1 MLFARY
7 RGLVLGST
15 IYSAPRS
22 AWALLI
28 VALFAVSSAGAVL
41 QSMTEVPPILRASW
55 RMQGTALILLP
66 GFIYQIYH
74 IDSRIFEL
82 KDIIIIFV
90 SSIFLAAHFGSWVW
104 SLDHTSL
111 VHSLLFVTSHPLVVV
126 ILMPIIGSKVR
137 KGHVLG
143 ASIGFFGAALT
154 LKDIDSGGEVTL
166 IGNLF
171 AFIGAVTVVG
181 YLFSGRYLRSER
193 KMPLFIYAFPVTF
206 LSAVWLTPTSIIL
219 EGTTISQ
226 VVPETSL
233 FGWFDISWILW
244 VGYLSLGPGLLG
256 HTGINAVLRWFSPLI
271 VSIALLFEPVI
282 GGFIGYIWNGEISLG
297 FWTILGGVLMLTGAI
312 IVKLEEAN
320 EQTIDESPS

>member
-1 MLFARY
+1 VTAHQ
-7 RGLVLGST
+7 VST
-15 IYSAPRS
+15 PRS
-22 AWALLI
+22 AWLLLF

-66 GFIYQIYH
+66 GFIFQLYNL
-74 IDSRIFEL
+74 DRSIFNM
-82 KDIIIIFV
+82 KDLMIIFI

-126 ILMPIIGSKVR
+126 LLMPILGSEIR
-137 KGHVLG
+137 KGHILG

-193 KMPLFIYAFPVTF
+193 NMPLFIYAFPVTF
-206 LSAVWLTPTSIIL
+206 LSAVWLTPTSVII
-219 EGTTISQ
+219 EGTGFSQAIPEISI
-226 VVPETSL
+226 
-233 FGWFDISWILW
+233 FGWTDFAWILW
-244 VGYLSLGPGLLG
+244 VGYLSLGPGLMG

-282 GGFIGYIWNGEISLG
+282 GGLIGYLWNGQISLG
-297 FWTILGGVLMLTGAI
+297 IWTVIGGMLMLIGAI
-312 IVKLEEAN
+312 LVKFEEAN
-320 EQTIDESPS
+320 EQTSDESPS

>member
-1 MLFARY
+1 
-7 RGLVLGST
+7 
-15 IYSAPRS
+15 
-22 AWALLI
+22 
-28 VALFAVSSAGAVL
+28 
-41 QSMTEVPPILRASW
+41 MTEVPPILRASW

-66 GFIYQIYH
+66 GFIFQLYNL
-74 IDSRIFEL
+74 DRSIFNM
-82 KDIIIIFV
+82 KDLMIIFI

-126 ILMPIIGSKVR
+126 LLMPILGSEIR
-137 KGHVLG
+137 KGHILG

-193 KMPLFIYAFPVTF
+193 NMPLFIYAFPVTF
-206 LSAVWLTPTSIIL
+206 LSAVWLTPTSVII
-219 EGTTISQ
+219 EGTGFSQAIPEISI
-226 VVPETSL
+226 
-233 FGWFDISWILW
+233 FGWTDIAWILW
-244 VGYLSLGPGLLG
+244 VGYLSLGPGLMG

-282 GGFIGYIWNGEISLG
+282 GGLIGYLWNGEISLG
-297 FWTILGGVLMLTGAI
+297 IWTVIGGILMLIGAI
-312 IVKLEEAN
+312 LVKFEEAN
-320 EQTIDESPS
+320 EQTSDESPS

>member
-1 MLFARY
+1 MTAHQ
-7 RGLVLGST
+7 VST
-15 IYSAPRS
+15 PRS
-22 AWALLI
+22 AWLLLF

-66 GFIYQIYH
+66 GFIFQLSNL
-74 IDSRIFEL
+74 DRSIFNM
-82 KDIIIIFV
+82 KDFMIIFI

-126 ILMPIIGSKVR
+126 LLMPILGSEIR
-137 KGHVLG
+137 KGHILG

-193 KMPLFIYAFPVTF
+193 NMPLFIYAFPVTF
-206 LSAVWLTPTSIIL
+206 LSAVWLTPTSVII
-219 EGTTISQ
+219 EGTGFSQAIPEISI
-226 VVPETSL
+226 
-233 FGWFDISWILW
+233 FGWTDIAWILW
-244 VGYLSLGPGLLG
+244 VGYLSVGPGLMG

-282 GGFIGYIWNGEISLG
+282 GGFIGYLWNGQISLG
-297 FWTILGGVLMLTGAI
+297 IWTVIGGILMLIGAI
-312 IVKLEEAN
+312 LVKFEEAN
-320 EQTIDESPS
+320 EQTSDESPS

>member
-1 MLFARY
+1 MAEHQ
-7 RGLVLGST
+7 V
-15 IYSAPRS
+15 SAPRS
-22 AWALLI
+22 AWLLLF

-41 QSMTEVPPILRASW
+41 QSMTEIPPILRASW

-66 GFIYQIYH
+66 GFIFQFYNL
-74 IDSRIFEL
+74 DRSIFNM
-82 KDIIIIFV
+82 KDFLIIFI

-126 ILMPIIGSKVR
+126 LLMPILGSEIR
-137 KGHVLG
+137 KGHILG

-193 KMPLFIYAFPVTF
+193 NMPLFIYAFPVTF
-206 LSAVWLTPTSIIL
+206 LSAVWLTPTSVII
-219 EGTTISQ
+219 EGTGFSQAIPEISI
-226 VVPETSL
+226 
-233 FGWFDISWILW
+233 FGWTDFAWILW
-244 VGYLSLGPGLLG
+244 VGYLSLGPGLMG

-282 GGFIGYIWNGEISLG
+282 GGLIGYLWNGQISLG
-297 FWTILGGVLMLTGAI
+297 IWTVIGGMLMLIGAI
-312 IVKLEEAN
+312 LVKFEEAN
-320 EQTIDESPS
+320 EQTSDESPS

>member
-1 MLFARY
+1 MLLF
-7 RGLVLGST
+7 
-15 IYSAPRS
+15 
-22 AWALLI
+22 

-66 GFIYQIYH
+66 GFIYQLYKT
-74 IDSRIFEL
+74 DRSIFEL
-82 KDIIIIFV
+82 KDMLIILI

-126 ILMPIIGSKVR
+126 LLMPILGSEIR
-137 KGHVLG
+137 RGHILG

-193 KMPLFIYAFPVTF
+193 NMPLFIYAFPVTF
-206 LSAVWLTPTSIIL
+206 LSSLWLTPTSLIL
-219 EGTTISQ
+219 EGTSFSQ
-226 VVPETSL
+226 VVPEVSV
-233 FGWFDISWILW
+233 FGWIDISWIIW

-297 FWTILGGVLMLTGAI
+297 IWTITGGFMMLIGAI
-312 IVKLEEAN
+312 LVKIEEAN
-320 EQTIDESPS
+320 EQTTDESPS

>member
-1 MLFARY
+1 MTAHQ
-7 RGLVLGST
+7 VST
-15 IYSAPRS
+15 PRS
-22 AWALLI
+22 AWLLLF

-66 GFIYQIYH
+66 GFIFQFYNL
-74 IDSRIFEL
+74 DRSIFNM
-82 KDIIIIFV
+82 KDFLIIFI

-126 ILMPIIGSKVR
+126 LLMPILGSEIR
-137 KGHVLG
+137 KGHILG

-193 KMPLFIYAFPVTF
+193 NMPLFIYAFPVTF
-206 LSAVWLTPTSIIL
+206 LSAVWLTPTSVII
-219 EGTTISQ
+219 EGTGFSQAIPEISI
-226 VVPETSL
+226 
-233 FGWFDISWILW
+233 FGWTDIAWILW
-244 VGYLSLGPGLLG
+244 VGYLSLGPGLMG

-282 GGFIGYIWNGEISLG
+282 GGLIGYLWNGQISLG
-297 FWTILGGVLMLTGAI
+297 IWTVIGGMLMLIGAI
-312 IVKLEEAN
+312 LVKFEEAN
-320 EQTIDESPS
+320 EQTSDESPS

>member
-1 MLFARY
+1 MNS
-7 RGLVLGST
+7 VEVST
-15 IYSAPRS
+15 PRS
-22 AWALLI
+22 AWVLLF

-66 GFIYQIYH
+66 GFLYQLYNT
-74 IDSRIFEL
+74 DRNIFEL
-82 KDIIIIFV
+82 KDILVILL

-126 ILMPIIGSKVR
+126 LLMPILGSEIR
-137 KGHVLG
+137 RGHILG
-143 ASIGFFGAALT
+143 ASIGFFGAAIT

-193 KMPLFIYAFPVTF
+193 NMPLFIYAFPVTF
-206 LSAVWLTPTSIIL
+206 LSSLWLTPTSLIL
-219 EGTTISQ
+219 EGTSFSQ
-226 VVPETSL
+226 VVPEVSV
-233 FGWFDISWILW
+233 FGWIDISWIIW

-297 FWTILGGVLMLTGAI
+297 I
-312 IVKLEEAN
+312 
-320 EQTIDESPS
+320 

>member
-1 MLFARY
+1 MTAHQ
-7 RGLVLGST
+7 VST
-15 IYSAPRS
+15 PRS
-22 AWALLI
+22 AWLLLF

-66 GFIYQIYH
+66 GFIFQLYNL
-74 IDSRIFEL
+74 DRSIFNM
-82 KDIIIIFV
+82 KDLMIIFI

-126 ILMPIIGSKVR
+126 LLMPILGSEIR
-137 KGHVLG
+137 KGHILG
-143 ASIGFFGAALT
+143 ASVGFFGAALT

-193 KMPLFIYAFPVTF
+193 NMPLFIYAFPVTF
-206 LSAVWLTPTSIIL
+206 LSAVWLTPTSVII
-219 EGTTISQ
+219 EGTGFSQAIPEISI
-226 VVPETSL
+226 
-233 FGWFDISWILW
+233 FGWTDIAWILW
-244 VGYLSLGPGLLG
+244 VGYLSLGPGLMG

-282 GGFIGYIWNGEISLG
+282 GGLIGYLWNGQISLG
-297 FWTILGGVLMLTGAI
+297 IWTVIGGMLMLIGAI
-312 IVKLEEAN
+312 LVKFEEAN
-320 EQTIDESPS
+320 EQTSDESPS

>member
-1 MLFARY
+1 MAFARY
-7 RGLVLGST
+7 RGHLVNTAQVST
-15 IYSAPRS
+15 PRS
-22 AWALLI
+22 AWLLLL

-41 QSMTEVPPILRASW
+41 QSMTEIPPILRASW

-66 GFIYQIYH
+66 GFIFQLYYL
-74 IDSRIFEL
+74 DRSIFNM
-82 KDIIIIFV
+82 KDVTIIFI

-126 ILMPIIGSKVR
+126 LLMPILGSKIR
-137 KGHVLG
+137 RGHVLG

-193 KMPLFIYAFPVTF
+193 NMPLFIYAFPVTF
-206 LSAVWLTPTSIIL
+206 LSAIWLTPTSLVI
-219 EGTTISQ
+219 EGTSISQ
-226 VVPETSL
+226 VIPELSV
-233 FGWFDISWILW
+233 FGWIDISWILW

-297 FWTILGGVLMLTGAI
+297 IWTVIGGMMMLIGAI
-312 IVKLEEAN
+312 LVKVEEAN
-320 EQTIDESPS
+320 EQTSDESPS

>member
-1 MLFARY
+1 MNTAQ
-7 RGLVLGST
+7 VST
-15 IYSAPRS
+15 PRS
-22 AWALLI
+22 AWLLLL

-41 QSMTEVPPILRASW
+41 QSMTEIPPILRASW

-66 GFIYQIYH
+66 GFIFQLYYL
-74 IDSRIFEL
+74 DRSIFNM
-82 KDIIIIFV
+82 KDVTIIFI

-126 ILMPIIGSKVR
+126 LLMPILGSKIR
-137 KGHVLG
+137 RGHVLG

-193 KMPLFIYAFPVTF
+193 NMPLFIYAFPVTF
-206 LSAVWLTPTSIIL
+206 LSAIWLTPTSLFI
-219 EGTTISQ
+219 EGTSISQ
-226 VVPETSL
+226 VIPELSV
-233 FGWFDISWILW
+233 FGWIDISWILW

-297 FWTILGGVLMLTGAI
+297 IWTVIGGMMMLIGAI
-312 IVKLEEAN
+312 LVKVEEAN
-320 EQTIDESPS
+320 EQTSDESPS

>member
-1 MLFARY
+1 MAEY
-7 RGLVLGST
+7 QVST
-15 IYSAPRS
+15 PRS
-22 AWALLI
+22 AWLLLF

-66 GFIYQIYH
+66 GFIFQLSNL
-74 IDSRIFEL
+74 DRSIFNM
-82 KDIIIIFV
+82 KDFMIIFI

-126 ILMPIIGSKVR
+126 LLMPILGSEIR
-137 KGHVLG
+137 KGHILG

-193 KMPLFIYAFPVTF
+193 NMPLFIYAFPVTF
-206 LSAVWLTPTSIIL
+206 LSAVWLTPTSVII
-219 EGTTISQ
+219 EGTGFSQAIPEISI
-226 VVPETSL
+226 
-233 FGWFDISWILW
+233 FGWTDIAWILW
-244 VGYLSLGPGLLG
+244 VGYLSLGPGLMG

-282 GGFIGYIWNGEISLG
+282 GGLIGYLWNGQISLG
-297 FWTILGGVLMLTGAI
+297 IWTVIGGMLMLIGAI
-312 IVKLEEAN
+312 LVKFEEAN
-320 EQTIDESPS
+320 EQTSDESPS

>member
-1 MLFARY
+1 MTAHQ
-7 RGLVLGST
+7 VST
-15 IYSAPRS
+15 PRS
-22 AWALLI
+22 AWLLLF

-66 GFIYQIYH
+66 GFIFQLSNL
-74 IDSRIFEL
+74 DRSIFNM
-82 KDIIIIFV
+82 KDFMIIFI

-126 ILMPIIGSKVR
+126 LLMPILGSEIR
-137 KGHVLG
+137 KGHILG

-193 KMPLFIYAFPVTF
+193 NMPLFIYAFPVTF
-206 LSAVWLTPTSIIL
+206 LSAVWLTPTSVII
-219 EGTTISQ
+219 EGTGFSQAIPEISI
-226 VVPETSL
+226 
-233 FGWFDISWILW
+233 FGWTDIAWILW
-244 VGYLSLGPGLLG
+244 VGYLSVGPGLMG

-282 GGFIGYIWNGEISLG
+282 GGFIGYLWNGQISLG
-297 FWTILGGVLMLTGAI
+297 IWTVIGGMLMLIGAI
-312 IVKLEEAN
+312 LVKFEEAN
-320 EQTIDESPS
+320 EQTSDESPS

>member
-1 MLFARY
+1 MAA
-7 RGLVLGST
+7 VQVST
-15 IYSAPRS
+15 PRS
-22 AWALLI
+22 AWMLLF

-41 QSMTEVPPILRASW
+41 QSMTEIPPILRASW
-55 RMQGTALILLP
+55 RMQGTALVLLP
-66 GFIYQIYH
+66 GFIFQLSKV
-74 IDSRIFEL
+74 DRSIFNMR
-82 KDIIIIFV
+82 DFVIIFI

-126 ILMPIIGSKVR
+126 LLMPILGSEIR
-137 KGHVLG
+137 RGHILG

-193 KMPLFIYAFPVTF
+193 NMPLFIYAFPVTF
-206 LSAVWLTPTSIIL
+206 LSAVWLTPTSLII
-219 EGTTISQ
+219 EGTSFSQ
-226 VVPETSL
+226 AIPELSV
-233 FGWFDISWILW
+233 FVWIDISWILW
-244 VGYLSLGPGLLG
+244 VGYLSLGPGLMG

-271 VSIALLFEPVI
+271 ISIALLFEPVI
-282 GGFIGYIWNGEISLG
+282 GGFIGYLWNGEISLG
-297 FWTILGGVLMLTGAI
+297 IWTVIGGMLMLIGAI
-312 IVKLEEAN
+312 LVKFEEAN
-320 EQTIDESPS
+320 EQTSDESPS

>member
-1 MLFARY
+1 MTAHQ
-7 RGLVLGST
+7 VST
-15 IYSAPRS
+15 PRS
-22 AWALLI
+22 AWLLLF

-66 GFIYQIYH
+66 GFIFQLYNL
-74 IDSRIFEL
+74 DRSIFNM
-82 KDIIIIFV
+82 KDLMIIFI

-126 ILMPIIGSKVR
+126 LLMPILGSEIR
-137 KGHVLG
+137 KGHILG
-143 ASIGFFGAALT
+143 ASVGFFGAALT

-193 KMPLFIYAFPVTF
+193 NMPLFIYAFPVTF
-206 LSAVWLTPTSIIL
+206 LSAVWLTPTSVII
-219 EGTTISQ
+219 EGTGFSQAIPEISI
-226 VVPETSL
+226 
-233 FGWFDISWILW
+233 FGWTDIAWILW
-244 VGYLSLGPGLLG
+244 VGYLSLGPGLMG

-282 GGFIGYIWNGEISLG
+282 GGLIGYLWNGEISLG
-297 FWTILGGVLMLTGAI
+297 IWTVIGGMLMLIGAI
-312 IVKLEEAN
+312 LVKFEEAN
-320 EQTIDESPS
+320 EQTSDESPS

>member
-1 MLFARY
+1 MAFARY
-7 RGLVLGST
+7 RGHLVNTAQVST
-15 IYSAPRS
+15 PRS
-22 AWALLI
+22 AWLLLL

-41 QSMTEVPPILRASW
+41 QSMTEIPPILRASW

-66 GFIYQIYH
+66 GFIFQLYYL
-74 IDSRIFEL
+74 DRSIFNM
-82 KDIIIIFV
+82 KDVTIIFI

-126 ILMPIIGSKVR
+126 LLMPILGSKIR
-137 KGHVLG
+137 RGHVLG

-193 KMPLFIYAFPVTF
+193 NMPLFIYAFPVTF
-206 LSAVWLTPTSIIL
+206 LSAIWLTPTSLVI
-219 EGTTISQ
+219 EGTSISQ
-226 VVPETSL
+226 VIPELSV
-233 FGWFDISWILW
+233 FGWIDISWILW

-271 VSIALLFEPVI
+271 VSVALLFEPVI

-297 FWTILGGVLMLTGAI
+297 IWTVIGGMMMLIGAI
-312 IVKLEEAN
+312 LVKVEEAN
-320 EQTIDESPS
+320 EQTSDESPS

>member
-1 MLFARY
+1 
-7 RGLVLGST
+7 
-15 IYSAPRS
+15 
-22 AWALLI
+22 
-28 VALFAVSSAGAVL
+28 
-41 QSMTEVPPILRASW
+41 MTEVPPILRASW

-66 GFIYQIYH
+66 GFIFQLYNL
-74 IDSRIFEL
+74 DRSIFNM
-82 KDIIIIFV
+82 KDLMIIFI

-126 ILMPIIGSKVR
+126 LLMPILGSEIR
-137 KGHVLG
+137 KGHILG

-193 KMPLFIYAFPVTF
+193 NMPLFIYAFPVTF
-206 LSAVWLTPTSIIL
+206 LSAVWLTPTSVII
-219 EGTTISQ
+219 EGTGFSQAIPEISI
-226 VVPETSL
+226 
-233 FGWFDISWILW
+233 FGWTDIAWILW
-244 VGYLSLGPGLLG
+244 VGYLSLGPGLMG

-282 GGFIGYIWNGEISLG
+282 GGLIGYLWNGQISLG
-297 FWTILGGVLMLTGAI
+297 IWTVIGGMLMLIGAI
-312 IVKLEEAN
+312 LVKFEEAN
-320 EQTIDESPS
+320 EQTSDESPS

>member
-1 MLFARY
+1 MTAHQ
-7 RGLVLGST
+7 VST
-15 IYSAPRS
+15 PRS
-22 AWALLI
+22 AWLLLF

-66 GFIYQIYH
+66 GFIFQLYNL
-74 IDSRIFEL
+74 DRSIFNM
-82 KDIIIIFV
+82 KDFMIIFI

-126 ILMPIIGSKVR
+126 LLMPILGSEIR
-137 KGHVLG
+137 KGHILG
-143 ASIGFFGAALT
+143 ASVGFFGAALT

-193 KMPLFIYAFPVTF
+193 NMPLFIYAFPVTF
-206 LSAVWLTPTSIIL
+206 LSAVWLTPTSVII
-219 EGTTISQ
+219 EGTGFSQAIPEISI
-226 VVPETSL
+226 
-233 FGWFDISWILW
+233 FGWTDIAWILW
-244 VGYLSLGPGLLG
+244 VGYLSLGPGLMG

-282 GGFIGYIWNGEISLG
+282 GGLIGYLWNGEISLG
-297 FWTILGGVLMLTGAI
+297 IWTVIGGILMLIGQLLVACYVNWSYLSKI
-312 IVKLEEAN
+312 
-320 EQTIDESPS
+320 

>member
-1 MLFARY
+1 MTAHQ
-7 RGLVLGST
+7 VST
-15 IYSAPRS
+15 PRS
-22 AWALLI
+22 AWLLLF

-66 GFIYQIYH
+66 GFIFQLYNL
-74 IDSRIFEL
+74 DRSIFNM
-82 KDIIIIFV
+82 KDLMIIFI

-126 ILMPIIGSKVR
+126 LLMPILGSEIR
-137 KGHVLG
+137 KGHILG

-193 KMPLFIYAFPVTF
+193 NMPLFIYAFPVTF
-206 LSAVWLTPTSIIL
+206 LSAVWLTPTSVII
-219 EGTTISQ
+219 EGTGFSQAIPEISI
-226 VVPETSL
+226 
-233 FGWFDISWILW
+233 FGWTDIAWILW
-244 VGYLSLGPGLLG
+244 VGYLSLGPGLMG

-282 GGFIGYIWNGEISLG
+282 GGLIGYLWNGQISLG
-297 FWTILGGVLMLTGAI
+297 IWTVIGGMLMLIGAI
-312 IVKLEEAN
+312 LVKFEEAN
-320 EQTIDESPS
+320 EQTSDESPS

>member
-1 MLFARY
+1 MTAHQ
-7 RGLVLGST
+7 VST
-15 IYSAPRS
+15 PRS
-22 AWALLI
+22 AWLLLF

-66 GFIYQIYH
+66 GFIFQLYNL
-74 IDSRIFEL
+74 DRSIFNM
-82 KDIIIIFV
+82 KDLMIIFI

-126 ILMPIIGSKVR
+126 LLMPILGSEIR
-137 KGHVLG
+137 KGHILG

-181 YLFSGRYLRSER
+181 YLFSGRHLRSER
-193 KMPLFIYAFPVTF
+193 NMPLFIYAFPVTF
-206 LSAVWLTPTSIIL
+206 LSAVWLTPTSVII
-219 EGTTISQ
+219 EGTGFSQAIPEISI
-226 VVPETSL
+226 
-233 FGWFDISWILW
+233 FGWTDIAWILW
-244 VGYLSLGPGLLG
+244 VGYLSLGPGLMG

-282 GGFIGYIWNGEISLG
+282 GGLIGYLWNGQISLG
-297 FWTILGGVLMLTGAI
+297 IWTVIGGMLMLIGAI
-312 IVKLEEAN
+312 LVKFEEAN
-320 EQTIDESPS
+320 EQTSDESPS

>member
-1 MLFARY
+1 MTAHQ
-7 RGLVLGST
+7 VST
-15 IYSAPRS
+15 PRS
-22 AWALLI
+22 AWLLLF

-66 GFIYQIYH
+66 GFIFQLYNL
-74 IDSRIFEL
+74 DRSIFNM
-82 KDIIIIFV
+82 KDFMIIFI

-126 ILMPIIGSKVR
+126 LLMPILGSEIR
-137 KGHVLG
+137 KGHILG

-193 KMPLFIYAFPVTF
+193 NMPLFIYAFPVTF
-206 LSAVWLTPTSIIL
+206 LSAVWLTPTSVII
-219 EGTTISQ
+219 EGTGFSQAIPEISI
-226 VVPETSL
+226 
-233 FGWFDISWILW
+233 FGWTDIAWILW
-244 VGYLSLGPGLLG
+244 VGYLSLGPGLMG

-282 GGFIGYIWNGEISLG
+282 GGLIGYLWNGEISLG
-297 FWTILGGVLMLTGAI
+297 IWTVIGGMLMLIGAI
-312 IVKLEEAN
+312 LVKFEEAN
-320 EQTIDESPS
+320 EQTSDESPS

>member
-1 MLFARY
+1 MAAIQ
-7 RGLVLGST
+7 VST
-15 IYSAPRS
+15 PRS
-22 AWALLI
+22 AWVLLF

-41 QSMTEVPPILRASW
+41 QSMTEIPPILRASW
-55 RMQGTALILLP
+55 RMQGTALVLLP
-66 GFIYQIYH
+66 GFIFQLSKV
-74 IDSRIFEL
+74 DRSIFTMR
-82 KDIIIIFV
+82 DFAIIFI

-126 ILMPIIGSKVR
+126 LLMPILGSEIR
-137 KGHVLG
+137 RGHILG

-193 KMPLFIYAFPVTF
+193 NMPLFIYAFPVTF
-206 LSAVWLTPTSIIL
+206 LSAVWLTPTSLII
-219 EGTTISQ
+219 EGTSFSQ
-226 VVPETSL
+226 AIPELSV
-233 FGWFDISWILW
+233 FGWIDISWILW
-244 VGYLSLGPGLLG
+244 VGYLSLGPGLMG

-271 VSIALLFEPVI
+271 ISIALLFEPVI
-282 GGFIGYIWNGEISLG
+282 GGFIGYLWNGEISLG
-297 FWTILGGVLMLTGAI
+297 IWTVIGGMLMLIGAI
-312 IVKLEEAN
+312 LVKFEEAN
-320 EQTIDESPS
+320 EQTSDESPT

>member
-1 MLFARY
+1 VTAHQ
-7 RGLVLGST
+7 VST
-15 IYSAPRS
+15 PRS
-22 AWALLI
+22 AWLLLF

-66 GFIYQIYH
+66 GFIFQFYNL
-74 IDSRIFEL
+74 DRSIFNM
-82 KDIIIIFV
+82 KDFMIIFI

-126 ILMPIIGSKVR
+126 LLMPILGSEIR
-137 KGHVLG
+137 KGHILG

-193 KMPLFIYAFPVTF
+193 NMPLFIYAFPVTF
-206 LSAVWLTPTSIIL
+206 LSAVWLTPTSVII
-219 EGTTISQ
+219 EGTGFSQAIPEISI
-226 VVPETSL
+226 
-233 FGWFDISWILW
+233 FGWTDIAWILW
-244 VGYLSLGPGLLG
+244 VGYLSLGPGLMG

-282 GGFIGYIWNGEISLG
+282 GGLIGYLWNGQISLG
-297 FWTILGGVLMLTGAI
+297 IWTVIGGMLMLIGAI
-312 IVKLEEAN
+312 LVKFEEAN
-320 EQTIDESPS
+320 EQTSDESPS

>member
-1 MLFARY
+1 MTAHQ
-7 RGLVLGST
+7 VST
-15 IYSAPRS
+15 PRS
-22 AWALLI
+22 AWLLLF

-66 GFIYQIYH
+66 GFIFQLYNL
-74 IDSRIFEL
+74 DRSIFNM
-82 KDIIIIFV
+82 KDLMIIFI

-126 ILMPIIGSKVR
+126 LLMPILGSEIR
-137 KGHVLG
+137 KGHILG

-193 KMPLFIYAFPVTF
+193 NMPLFIYAFPVTF
-206 LSAVWLTPTSIIL
+206 LSAVWLTPTSVII
-219 EGTTISQ
+219 EGTGFSQAIPEISI
-226 VVPETSL
+226 
-233 FGWFDISWILW
+233 FGWTDIAWILW
-244 VGYLSLGPGLLG
+244 VGYLSLGPGLMG

-282 GGFIGYIWNGEISLG
+282 GGLIGYLWNGQISLG
-297 FWTILGGVLMLTGAI
+297 IWTVIGGMLMLIGAI
-312 IVKLEEAN
+312 LVKFEEAI
-320 EQTIDESPS
+320 EQTSDESPS

>member
-1 MLFARY
+1 VAEHQ
-7 RGLVLGST
+7 V
-15 IYSAPRS
+15 SAPRS
-22 AWALLI
+22 AWLLLF

-41 QSMTEVPPILRASW
+41 QSMTEIPPILRASW

-66 GFIYQIYH
+66 GFIFQLYNL
-74 IDSRIFEL
+74 DRSIFNM
-82 KDIIIIFV
+82 KDLMIIFI

-126 ILMPIIGSKVR
+126 LLMPILGSEIR
-137 KGHVLG
+137 KGHILG

-193 KMPLFIYAFPVTF
+193 NMPLFIYAFPVTF
-206 LSAVWLTPTSIIL
+206 LSAVWLTPTSVII
-219 EGTTISQ
+219 EGTGFSQAIPEISI
-226 VVPETSL
+226 
-233 FGWFDISWILW
+233 FGWTDIAWILW
-244 VGYLSLGPGLLG
+244 VGYLSLGPGLMG

-282 GGFIGYIWNGEISLG
+282 GGLIGYLWNGQISLG
-297 FWTILGGVLMLTGAI
+297 IWTVIGGMLMLIGAI
-312 IVKLEEAN
+312 LVKFEEAN
-320 EQTIDESPS
+320 EQTSDESPS

>member
-1 MLFARY
+1 MTAHQ
-7 RGLVLGST
+7 VST
-15 IYSAPRS
+15 PRS
-22 AWALLI
+22 AWLLLF

-66 GFIYQIYH
+66 GFIFQLYNL
-74 IDSRIFEL
+74 DRSIFNM
-82 KDIIIIFV
+82 KDLMIIFI

-126 ILMPIIGSKVR
+126 LLMPILGSEIR
-137 KGHVLG
+137 KGHILG

-193 KMPLFIYAFPVTF
+193 NMPLFIYAFPVTF
-206 LSAVWLTPTSIIL
+206 LSAVWLTPTSVII
-219 EGTTISQ
+219 EGTGFSQAIPEISI
-226 VVPETSL
+226 
-233 FGWFDISWILW
+233 FGWTDFAWILW
-244 VGYLSLGPGLLG
+244 VGYLSLGPGLMG

-282 GGFIGYIWNGEISLG
+282 GGLIGYLWNGQISLG
-297 FWTILGGVLMLTGAI
+297 IWTVIGGMLMLIGAI
-312 IVKLEEAN
+312 LVKFEEAN
-320 EQTIDESPS
+320 EQTSDESPS

>member
-1 MLFARY
+1 VTAHQ
-7 RGLVLGST
+7 VST
-15 IYSAPRS
+15 PRS
-22 AWALLI
+22 AWLLLF

-66 GFIYQIYH
+66 GFIFQLYNL
-74 IDSRIFEL
+74 DRSIFNM
-82 KDIIIIFV
+82 KDLMIIFI

-126 ILMPIIGSKVR
+126 LLMPILGSEIR
-137 KGHVLG
+137 KGHILG

-193 KMPLFIYAFPVTF
+193 NMPLFIYAFPVTF
-206 LSAVWLTPTSIIL
+206 LSAVWLTPTSVII
-219 EGTTISQ
+219 EGTGFSQAIPEISI
-226 VVPETSL
+226 
-233 FGWFDISWILW
+233 FGWTDIAWILW
-244 VGYLSLGPGLLG
+244 VGYLSLGPGLMG

-282 GGFIGYIWNGEISLG
+282 GGLIGYLWNGQISLG
-297 FWTILGGVLMLTGAI
+297 IWTVIGGMLMLIGAI
-312 IVKLEEAN
+312 LVKFEEAN
-320 EQTIDESPS
+320 EQTSDESPS

>member
-1 MLFARY
+1 ML
-7 RGLVLGST
+7 
-15 IYSAPRS
+15 I
-22 AWALLI
+22 
-28 VALFAVSSAGAVL
+28 
-41 QSMTEVPPILRASW
+41 
-55 RMQGTALILLP
+55 ILL
-66 GFIYQIYH
+66 
-74 IDSRIFEL
+74 
-82 KDIIIIFV
+82 

-126 ILMPIIGSKVR
+126 LLMPILGSEIR
-137 KGHVLG
+137 RGHILG

-193 KMPLFIYAFPVTF
+193 NMPLFIYAFPVTF
-206 LSAVWLTPTSIIL
+206 LSSLWLTPTSLIL
-219 EGTTISQ
+219 EGTSFSQ
-226 VVPETSL
+226 VVPEVSV
-233 FGWFDISWILW
+233 FGWIDISWIIW

-297 FWTILGGVLMLTGAI
+297 IWTVIGGFMMLIGAI
-312 IVKLEEAN
+312 LVKFEEAN
-320 EQTIDESPS
+320 EQTNDESPS

>member
-1 MLFARY
+1 ML
-7 RGLVLGST
+7 
-15 IYSAPRS
+15 II
-22 AWALLI
+22 LI
-28 VALFAVSSAGAVL
+28 
-41 QSMTEVPPILRASW
+41 
-55 RMQGTALILLP
+55 
-66 GFIYQIYH
+66 
-74 IDSRIFEL
+74 
-82 KDIIIIFV
+82 

-126 ILMPIIGSKVR
+126 LLMPILGLEIR
-137 KGHVLG
+137 RGHILG

-193 KMPLFIYAFPVTF
+193 NMPLFIYAFPVTF
-206 LSAVWLTPTSIIL
+206 LSSLWLTPTSLIL
-219 EGTTISQ
+219 EGTSFSQ
-226 VVPETSL
+226 VVPEVSV
-233 FGWFDISWILW
+233 FGWIDISWIIW

-282 GGFIGYIWNGEISLG
+282 GGLIGYIWNGEISLG
-297 FWTILGGVLMLTGAI
+297 IWTVIGGFMMLIGAI
-312 IVKLEEAN
+312 LVKIEEAN
-320 EQTIDESPS
+320 EQTSDESPS

>member
-1 MLFARY
+1 MNTAQ
-7 RGLVLGST
+7 VST
-15 IYSAPRS
+15 PRS
-22 AWALLI
+22 AWLLLL

-41 QSMTEVPPILRASW
+41 QSMTEIPPILRASW

-66 GFIYQIYH
+66 GFIFQLYNL
-74 IDSRIFEL
+74 DRSIFNM
-82 KDIIIIFV
+82 KDVTIIFI

-126 ILMPIIGSKVR
+126 LLMPILGSKIR
-137 KGHVLG
+137 RGHVLG

-193 KMPLFIYAFPVTF
+193 NMPLFIYAFPVTF
-206 LSAVWLTPTSIIL
+206 LSAIWLTPTSLVI
-219 EGTTISQ
+219 EGTSISQ
-226 VVPETSL
+226 VIPELSV
-233 FGWFDISWILW
+233 FGWIDISWILW

-271 VSIALLFEPVI
+271 VSVALLFEPVI

-297 FWTILGGVLMLTGAI
+297 IWTVIGGMMMLIGAI
-312 IVKLEEAN
+312 LVKVEEAN
-320 EQTIDESPS
+320 EQTSDESPS

>member
-1 MLFARY
+1 MAEHQ
-7 RGLVLGST
+7 V
-15 IYSAPRS
+15 SAPRS
-22 AWALLI
+22 AWLLLF

-41 QSMTEVPPILRASW
+41 QSMTEIPPILRASW

-66 GFIYQIYH
+66 GFIFQFYNL
-74 IDSRIFEL
+74 DRSIFNM
-82 KDIIIIFV
+82 KDFLIIFI

-126 ILMPIIGSKVR
+126 LLMPILGSEIR
-137 KGHVLG
+137 KGHILG

-193 KMPLFIYAFPVTF
+193 NMPLFIYAFPVTF
-206 LSAVWLTPTSIIL
+206 LSAVWLTPTSVII
-219 EGTTISQ
+219 EGTGFSQAIPEISI
-226 VVPETSL
+226 
-233 FGWFDISWILW
+233 FGWTDIAWILW
-244 VGYLSLGPGLLG
+244 VGYLSLGPGLMG

-282 GGFIGYIWNGEISLG
+282 GGLIGYLWNGEISLG
-297 FWTILGGVLMLTGAI
+297 IWTVIGGILMLIGAI
-312 IVKLEEAN
+312 LVKFEEAN
-320 EQTIDESPS
+320 EQTSDESPS